1 VELGKGVAQGILS
14 LANAANSHRGSGKC
28 TSAAIL
34 ANQMQR
40 NPNPLY
46 TPALLSLPPS
56 HPSIPSSTSFC
67 SPNAPAAV
75 VRKVRKLRNAPSSI
89 RSQAATLT
97 AQRLATLQ
105 QQGMSAAQAQSATF
119 RNNDRSVTNTII
131 SKTPSHRDSNQAKI
145 IGNHSQNP
153 HLQTQHSDHP
163 QPSARTATHIALP
176 CTHPK
181 QPHHGSPQTTN
192 MADGH

>member
-1 VELGKGVAQGILS
+1 MGKGVAQGILS

-89 RSQAATLT
+89 YSQAATRKPQCLS
-97 AQRLATLQ
+97 TLK
-105 QQGMSAAQAQSATF
+105 QQGTSAAQAS
-119 RNNDRSVTNTII
+119 RCSVLALARANAYI
-131 SKTPSHRDSNQAKI
+131 STPPKYGS
-145 IGNHSQNP
+145 P
-153 HLQTQHSDHP
+153 HP
-163 QPSARTATHIALP
+163 QPTKVNTGRHA
-176 CTHPK
+176 CTH
-181 QPHHGSPQTTN
+181 SPASSDHTLSVSHLLQQRQFSCKHN
-192 MADGH
+192 YQQNH